1 MVYNEINYRRRKVQ
15 KMPKRNYYYNSYRDK
30 PSPVAVTLNV
40 IIIVLLVIVLSLLG
54 LYAYTF
60 FSGNDPLARFGIT
73 LPWSAEIAENTTEPT
88 VIVPSE
94 STITEMTVTTT
105 TVTSETV
112 NIVVSDTDET
122 TASTAETEPKYT
134 STEYDKEFY
143 NNTLFIGDSI
153 FTGFSG
159 FGYLLPENVFAQVGL
174 NPESALTKQIDGVTA
189 AEKALA
195 MQPERICIMLGT
207 NGLAFLSSDYMVS
220 EMSKLVDS
228 LKENCPDTQIVIL
241 SIPPVTEEHEK
252 ENPEKIAVISDY
264 NSKLEALAEEK
275 ECTYIDIFTMLQDEN
290 GYLAEEYAE
299 VDGLHF
305 LGKAYGVVLSRIQH
319 DLTTPE
325 EDENVDVQPVQADT
339 AAETQAETT
348 ETTAETSTVTVIVP
362 DGGTAAET
370 SAESSVQ

>member
-1 MVYNEINYRRRKVQ
+1 
-15 KMPKRNYYYNSYRDK
+15 MPRRNYYYSSYRDK

-60 FSGNDPLARFGIT
+60 FSGNDPLAKFGIT
-73 LPWSAEIAENTTEPT
+73 LPWNAEISGEDEKPT
-88 VIVPSE
+88 VITPSE

-112 NIVVSDTDET
+112 NIIVSDTDET
-122 TASTAETEPKYT
+122 AESTAETEPKYT

-159 FGYLLPENVFAQVGL
+159 FGYLQPENVFAQVGL
-174 NPESALTKQIDGVTA
+174 NPESALSKQIDGVTA

-207 NGLAFLSSDYMVS
+207 NGLAFLSSDYMSS
-220 EMSKLVDS
+220 EMAKLVDS
-228 LKENCPDTQIVIL
+228 LKENCPDAQIVIL

-264 NSKLEALAEEK
+264 NSKLKALAEEK
-275 ECTYIDIFTMLQDEN
+275 DCLYIDIFTMLQDEN

-299 VDGLHF
+299 ADGLHF

-319 DLTTPE
+319 DLTVPE
-325 EDENVDVQPVQADT
+325 EADVQPVQAET
-339 AAETQAETT
+339 AAETQTELT
-348 ETTAETSTVTVIVP
+348 ETTAETSAVTIIVP
-362 DGGTAAET
+362 DAVTAAET
-370 SAESSVQ
+370 SAENAAQ